1 MGPVRFTLIHVKVEM
16 MVLARKARMVKRNRQ
31 TAKEVEQDFPHF
43 VDISVPPSGLGS
55 KLAAMYDFHARH
67 RISPKRG
74 HGRRDESGGAI
85 RWCFSDPA
93 LADAFAREFAHD

>member
-1 MGPVRFTLIHVKVEM
+1 M
-16 MVLARKARMVKRNRQ
+16 NRHRTRR

-43 VDISVPPSGLGS
+43 VDIAVPPSGLGS

-74 HGRRDESGGAI
+74 HGRRDDRGGTI
-85 RWCFSDPA
+85 RWCFADPA
-93 LADAFAREFAHD
+93 LADAFAQEFVRISAGFHRGGQIPKRSLRPVERCF

>member
-1 MGPVRFTLIHVKVEM
+1 MI
-16 MVLARKARMVKRNRQ
+16 VLVRKARMVKRTRQ
-31 TAKEVEQDFPHF
+31 IAKEVEQDFPHF
-43 VDISVPPSGLGS
+43 VDIAVPPSGLGS

-67 RISPKRG
+67 RIPPKRG

-93 LADAFAREFAHD
+93 LANAFAQEFARE